1 MSKLPLVVFA
11 TPLGFNPKE
20 NPRHIGPD
28 AERWLA
34 EEHLT
39 ALANSGNN
47 VWDVWEKK
55 PPPEGLPFIA
65 PMFGYYESWELRL
78 ANYTNLMEFRHEVI
92 SDSILEMC
100 YYHNCGDGTW
110 AGLDEPGSRSD
121 IPDKAFSLGRA
132 YQEIKDTLNL
142 LPGLKPVVTHPADA
156 RFKEFG
162 TAIVYAFRLEL
173 LLQFGTAGLPAGA
186 EIWAYLNG
194 TDLDALATNGKWNLV
209 GRDMREVGATCLL
222 INTLGGVRKHLV
234 FQDSKGAWQPTT
246 ALKALW
252 KGME

>member
-1 MSKLPLVVFA
+1 MSKLPLIVFT
-11 TPLGFNPKE
+11 TPQGFDPKE
-20 NPRHIGPD
+20 NPKHIGPG

-39 ALANSGNN
+39 ALANSGNQIDK
-47 VWDVWEKK
+47 VWGDRMIPKD
-55 PPPEGLPFIA
+55 LPIIA
-65 PMFGYYESWELRL
+65 PIFGYPESWNKARATHAGLL
-78 ANYTNLMEFRHEVI
+78 YYSDMIQDI
-92 SDSILEMC
+92 SKQL

-110 AGLDEPGSRSD
+110 SGLDEPGSRSD

-132 YQEIKDTLNL
+132 YQEIKDALNL
-142 LPGLKPVVTHPADA
+142 MPGLKPVVTHPQDK
-156 RFKEFG
+156 RFQDFG
-162 TAIVYAFRLEL
+162 DRIVYAFRLEL

-194 TDLDALATNGKWNLV
+194 ADLDALAANGEWGKV
-209 GRDMREVGATCLL
+209 GQQMRDVGATCLL
-222 INTLGGVRKHLV
+222 INTLGGVTKHLI
-234 FQDSKGAWQPTT
+234 FQDSTGAWQPTT